1 MPTLIVNA
9 SLALMVSDA
18 LLLFFGAIVL
28 VVLGLLLAE
37 FVAERSWWISRSGGG
52 GAWAKWLGRS
62 LAQIHLHNGGS
73 DEIFDWNEF
82 DTAGRTSERYTGQH

>member
-28 VVLGLLLAE
+28 VVLG
-37 FVAERSWWISRSGGG
+37 FVAG
-52 GAWAKWLGRS
+52 
-62 LAQIHLHNGGS
+62 
-73 DEIFDWNEF
+73 
-82 DTAGRTSERYTGQH
+82 